1 MMSGNTAPKPRDQY
15 SGDIPVLSELADLI
29 GSLDLDTPHK
39 VKYRETDDRIT
50 AELNQVHT

>member
-1 MMSGNTAPKPRDQY
+1 MSGNTAPKPRDQY